1 MPEKPVIKL
10 LEVIELA
17 NKIDLNSSADES
29 LQNATFK
36 AIGEA
41 HIINL
46 IEDLEA
52 QSEYVKKI
60 RISQSMEDWSTSLT
74 KEIKKKKMKN
84 KFSSNK
90 AAIFLLIL
98 LGAFSI
104 TTLSVEAQRHQLF
117 EYFTEIKEEF
127 MRIYRSDDII
137 SLPDPKLD
145 INHYFYP
152 TVAPKGYSFHVYNK
166 ARDVITMTYSN
177 GVDTFVFI
185 QCETTGNYNLDS
197 EDAEIIEIEIGENRG
212 YLITKKNKTILFWH
226 DDKNEFTIKG
236 SISGDEAIKIA
247 ESLNRK

>member
-1 MPEKPVIKL
+1 M
-10 LEVIELA
+10 A
-17 NKIDLNSSADES
+17 NKNGLNSSLNES
-29 LQNATFK
+29 LQNATLK

-46 IEDLEA
+46 IEDLDA
-52 QSEYVKKI
+52 QSEYINEIK
-60 RISQSMEDWSTSLT
+60 ISQSMEKWSNSLSD
-74 KEIKKKKMKN
+74 EIKKKKRKS

-98 LGAFSI
+98 LGAISV
-104 TTLSVEAQRHQLF
+104 TSLSVEAQRLQLF

-127 MRIYRSDDII
+127 MRIYRSDEIT
-137 SLPDPKLD
+137 SLSDPELD
-145 INHYFYP
+145 INHYYYP
-152 TVAPKGYSFHVYNK
+152 TVSPKGYSFHVYNK

-185 QCETTGNYNLDS
+185 QCETTGDYNLDT
-197 EDAEIIEIEIGENRG
+197 EDAEIIEIEIGGNRG

-226 DDKNEFTIKG
+226 DYKNEFIIKG
-236 SISGDEAIKIA
+236 SISGDEAIRIA